1 MLLSQLLGK
10 LEVKENYTD
19 CEISSVTDKFD
30 NINKGDV
37 FVCIKGNRF
46 DAHTLAVKAIE
57 EKGAAAVVV
66 EHDTGAENQVIVDNT
81 RKAYSFL
88 CWE

>member
-37 FVCIKGNRF
+37 FGVLKETALMPI
-46 DAHTLAVKAIE
+46 HLP
-57 EKGAAAVVV
+57 
-66 EHDTGAENQVIVDNT
+66 
-81 RKAYSFL
+81 
-88 CWE
+88 